1 MVYSSHSEVSML
13 WCQSG
18 NGLIKD
24 GVLAVELYESAFI
37 VLGNRGEDEVS

>member
-1 MVYSSHSEVSML
+1 ML

-24 GVLAVELYESAFI
+24 RVLAVKLDESAFI
-37 VLGNRGEDEVS
+37 LLGNRGEDEVSE